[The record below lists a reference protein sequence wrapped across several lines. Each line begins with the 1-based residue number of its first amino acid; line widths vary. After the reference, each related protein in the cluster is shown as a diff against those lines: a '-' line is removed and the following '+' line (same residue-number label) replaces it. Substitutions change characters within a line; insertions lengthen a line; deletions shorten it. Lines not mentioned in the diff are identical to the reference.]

1 MENIGS
7 IAKIWYA
14 FVDDIS
20 YFAAWKG
27 VVSYALKQDKDFIE
41 IPASLKKCEIT
52 CEPEST
58 EHGTL
63 YKPQVKLYVPFSTVQ
78 IADENWWRFPY
89 CGVILKYK
97 MNSGE
102 GKILGTLDNPLA
114 GTCTEIDPPN
124 PSDWKGW
131 LISLSGQQL
140 HKQLL
145 VKQ

>member
-7 IAKIWYA
+7 IAKIGYA
-14 FVDDIS
+14 FVEDLS

-27 VVSYALKQDKDFIE
+27 VVSYAFVEGKAFTP
-41 IPASLKKCEIT
+41 IPASLKKCEIS
-52 CEPEST
+52 CEPEAT
-58 EHGTL
+58 AHGTL
-63 YKPQVKLYVPFSTVQ
+63 YKPQAKLYVPFSAVQ
-78 IADENWWRFPY
+78 AADENWWRFPY
-89 CGVILKYK
+89 CGVILKYR

-102 GKILGTLDNPLA
+102 EKILGTLDNPLS
-114 GTCTEIDPPN
+114 GSCSEIDPPN

-145 VKQ
+145 VE